1 MIKYSGFYYCVYF
14 FTAQAVEILSNKQN
28 TLGNAGDTS
37 SQFNQLSQS
46 TQMNFWGFSNYT
58 KLGLISTIVIQIIHC
73 FVTLIL
79 LLIRTEDNRTEN
91 FCRNNIWVMMRFLGL
106 SVTLG
111 FVFIG
116 WRIQQS
122 ILNPLLSKK
131 KRQSIMNRMKKSKNA
146 YKKPVTQKLM
156 EGHSGSDENVSSPN
170 DERMSYVSETHH
182 TRFASDSS
190 EVIEFK
196 IKQKKKQLR
205 IMWFILMVILFICF
219 FEMLYSGIERI
230 ANR

>member
-1 MIKYSGFYYCVYF
+1 
-14 FTAQAVEILSNKQN
+14 
-28 TLGNAGDTS
+28 
-37 SQFNQLSQS
+37 
-46 TQMNFWGFSNYT
+46 
-58 KLGLISTIVIQIIHC
+58 
-73 FVTLIL
+73 
-79 LLIRTEDNRTEN
+79 
-91 FCRNNIWVMMRFLGL
+91 MRFLGL

-131 KRQSIMNRMKKSKNA
+131 KRQSVMNRMKNA
-146 YKKPVTQKLM
+146 YKKPQAQKLID
-156 EGHSGSDENVSSPN
+156 ENSGSDDGHSSPRT
-170 DERMSYVSETHH
+170 DDRMSYVSDTRNS
-182 TRFASDSS
+182 RFASDTS

-230 ANR
+230 WTER